1 MQARRTVRQLVQ
13 DKGSAV
19 YTVSPDTTVFG
30 ALEVMAER
38 DVGALVVVEEGHV
51 AGVFS
56 ERDYA
61 RKVILLGR
69 GSRDLPVRDVMTR
82 EVVTV
87 TPEQTVADCMRLMTD
102 NRIRHLPVLEDGR
115 LVGLVS
121 IGDVVKAVM
130 SEQEFLI
137 EQLQEYISGAVR

>member
-13 DKGSAV
+13 DKGAAV
-19 YTVSPDTTVFG
+19 YTVSPDTSVFG

-38 DVGALVVVEEGHV
+38 DVGALVVVDDGGV

-82 EVVTV
+82 DVVTV
-87 TPEQTVADCMRLMTD
+87 TPEQTVADCMQLMTQH
-102 NRIRHLPVLEDGR
+102 RIRHLPVLAEGR
-115 LVGLVS
+115 
-121 IGDVVKAVM
+121 
-130 SEQEFLI
+130 
-137 EQLQEYISGAVR
+137 